1 MKPLT
6 LLQACK
12 KIITTNDPVDLGWP
26 EGTTPYQVYMKEYG
40 DFFGFHPHPIS
51 DYCQGLPSLFNFPF
65 SNHEILVILAGYG
78 IVRHSETAINKLIEG
93 YWLNIGYAAFR
104 ILKESKKNET
114 VL

>member
-26 EGTTPYQVYMKEYG
+26 EGTTPYQVFMQE
-40 DFFGFHPHPIS
+40 FGQYSGFTQQAVTI
-51 DYCQGLPSLFNFPF
+51 YVIGLPSLFSFPF
-65 SNHEILVILAGYG
+65 MNGEILETLAGYD
-78 IVRHSETAINKLIEG
+78 ITRKRNSAISKLVED
-93 YWLNIGYAAFR
+93 YWCNIGYAAFC
-104 ILKESKKNET
+104 ILMEAKKNET